1 MVACEFQKLIE
12 KVIKVF
18 NKQISKVIV
27 YYTDGSYEEI
37 TKVNVSPIAP
47 VVPIQPMQPYRHYR
61 CMMCGGDHGANIP
74 CPNSNPMSN
83 TIPCVGPGCE
93 DSGK

>member
-1 MVACEFQKLIE
+1 MAEVS
-12 KVIKVF
+12 
-18 NKQISKVIV
+18 NKQITKVIV
-27 YYTDGSYEEI
+27 YYSDGSYEEI
-37 TKVNVSPIAP
+37 VKVNVSPIAP

-61 CMMCGGDHGANIP
+61 CMVCGGDHGANIP

-83 TIPCVGPGCE
+83 VIPCVGPGCE